1 STTITA
7 APIIKYDDLQPKFV
21 IKLPVI
27 GCMKAPIKPPIAAI
41 TPSAIPLLLAN
52 QRSTITGP
60 AITVINTPPTAKGIA
75 KMYQPHTE
83 IMKPNIAQSPACSIV
98 AIISI
103 ARASFFAMS
112 FPPTDKKIIVIID
125 EILKYTVRLPLIIP
139 NSSDIGVT
147 NNPAVLFKAAL
158 PSPTVIH
165 SPIKINHAKC
175 ILFFIYFYLSSV
187 KLILETYSTSYSLLV
202 FFLNPWTVASNFF
215 CIANNCVISSSDNE
229 A

>member
-41 TPSAIPLLLAN
+41 TSSAIPLLLAN

-83 IMKPNIAQSPACSIV
+83 IMKPNIAKVPSCSMV
-98 AIISI
+98 VIIRI
-103 ARASFFAMS
+103 LRAADIAMS
-112 FPPTDKKIIVIID
+112 LPPTAKNIIVIIE
-125 EILKYTVRLPLIIP
+125 EIQKYTVIFPLRIP
-139 NSSDIGVT
+139 NSADIGVT
-147 NNPAVLFKAAL
+147 NNTPVLFKGAL
-158 PSPTVIH
+158 PSPTVID
-165 SPIKINHAKC
+165 SP
-175 ILFFIYFYLSSV
+175 
-187 KLILETYSTSYSLLV
+187 
-202 FFLNPWTVASNFF
+202 
-215 CIANNCVISSSDNE
+215 
-229 A
+229 